1 MTMPQDSPQLPPVL
15 TEQQRPGRPI
25 PDMTAN
31 VNALVDQ
38 VRAIIDAYQAAGEV
52 LLVIDLL
59 TWKGVLTL
67 HIPLPK
73 G

>member
-1 MTMPQDSPQLPPVL
+1 MPQDSPQLPSAL

-25 PDMTAN
+25 SDMTAN

-38 VRAIIDAYQAAGEV
+38 VRAILDGYQTAGEV

-59 TWKGVLTL
+59 TWQGVLTI

-73 G
+73 